1 MRVLVA
7 SACLLLVAA
16 CGGSSG
22 PPGVDW
28 SGVPAN
34 QHTAIDDAVAAKDC
48 ERMQTYFD
56 GSKNADVLTY
66 LDWQMKHAG
75 CY

>member
-1 MRVLVA
+1 MRVLAV
-7 SACLLLVAA
+7 SVLFLLLAA
-16 CGGSSG
+16 CGGG

-28 SGVPAN
+28 SRVPEN
-34 QHTAIDDAVAAKDC
+34 QQRAIAAAVAAKDC
-48 ERMQTYFD
+48 AEMQTYFD
-56 GSKNADVLTY
+56 GSKNADVLDY

>member
-7 SACLLLVAA
+7 SVLCLLLTAA
-16 CGGSSG
+16 CGGSG

-28 SGVPAN
+28 SHVPAN
-34 QHTAIDDAVAAKDC
+34 QHASIDQAVAAKDC
-48 ERMQTYFD
+48 TRMQTYFD
-56 GSKNADVLTY
+56 GSKNADVLDY

>member
-1 MRVLVA
+1 MRALSVT
-7 SACLLLVAA
+7 LLFLLAA

-28 SGVPAN
+28 SQVPQN
-34 QHTAIDDAVAAKDC
+34 QHQAIDDAVAAKDC
-48 ERMQTYFD
+48 QQMQTYFD
-56 GSKNADVLTY
+56 GSTTADVLTY